1 MTRSTSRSAPGRG
14 RPPVPAPAV
23 SRSGDDGASW
33 KAPVT
38 VSSSSANPVD
48 FNDKDYVWA
57 DANSNSPFF
66 GNVYASWTLFIG
78 NGRFGN
84 SNTFSP
90 EPIVFARSTDGGQT
104 WGHIIRLGQ
113 SANNGAGG
121 GPPGALVRTGP
132 GGTVYGFWGGAP
144 ARH

>member
-1 MTRSTSRSAPGRG
+1 M
-14 RPPVPAPAV
+14 AV
-23 SRSGDDGASW
+23 SRSNNDAGSW
-33 KAPVT
+33 KSPVI

-57 DANSNSPFF
+57 DANPSSPFF

-78 NGRFGN
+78 AGRFGK

-104 WGHIIRLGQ
+104 WSHIIRLSQ
-113 SANNGAGG
+113 SANNGAVGDRKSTRLNSSHVESPYAVFCLTKKNAYRIRG
-121 GPPGALVRTGP
+121 R
-132 GGTVYGFWGGAP
+132 
-144 ARH
+144 